1 MGYGGSFTDCFPMPG
16 CYAIPVRRFSEV
28 LGKNAIVLST
38 GNYFPC
44 LILYLSLGELGVN
57 MEDVM
62 RAKATEMAVS
72 PRQLSMSEMMAMASE
87 AGNNISEGVKKK

>member
-1 MGYGGSFTDCFPMPG
+1 
-16 CYAIPVRRFSEV
+16 
-28 LGKNAIVLST
+28 
-38 GNYFPC
+38 
-44 LILYLSLGELGVN
+44 

-87 AGNNISEGVKKK
+87 AGNNISEGVKKVREE

>member
-1 MGYGGSFTDCFPMPG
+1 
-16 CYAIPVRRFSEV
+16 
-28 LGKNAIVLST
+28 
-38 GNYFPC
+38 
-44 LILYLSLGELGVN
+44 

-87 AGNNISEGVKKK
+87 AGNNISEGVKKSEGGMKMPAGIPKVGKMPDWVKKRIEARKKAEAYNRRVRAYNDYLAQNCGGR

>member
-1 MGYGGSFTDCFPMPG
+1 
-16 CYAIPVRRFSEV
+16 
-28 LGKNAIVLST
+28 
-38 GNYFPC
+38 
-44 LILYLSLGELGVN
+44 

-87 AGNNISEGVKKK
+87 AGNNISEGVKKSEGGMKMPAGIPKVGKMPDWVKKRLKPGKGGSGREKAEMPEVPAEEKEFAQAVGGD